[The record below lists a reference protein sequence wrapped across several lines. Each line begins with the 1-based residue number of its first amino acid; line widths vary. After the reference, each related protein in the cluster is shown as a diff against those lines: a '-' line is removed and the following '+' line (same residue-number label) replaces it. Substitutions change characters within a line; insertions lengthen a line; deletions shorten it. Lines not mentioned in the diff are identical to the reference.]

1 MNGKFIKKINMFFSK
16 DNTFYK
22 SKEELEYLLIDI
34 IKILTI
40 KKNKNIEQYIIAF
53 NYFVNNPSKF
63 DGATIV
69 KDLVDIEE
77 LDLDAMVHDYE
88 YINGANRN
96 FIKKWNADI
105 RYIKNMEA
113 NGKGIRVF
121 RFLILTLLGI
131 FFVPYCYIKYKLKI
145 K

>member
-1 MNGKFIKKINMFFSK
+1 M
-16 DNTFYK
+16 
-22 SKEELEYLLIDI
+22 
-34 IKILTI
+34 
-40 KKNKNIEQYIIAF
+40 EQYIIAF

-63 DGATIV
+63 DGVIIV

-88 YINGANRN
+88 YLNGANRS
-96 FIKKWNADI
+96 FIKKWKADI

-131 FFVPYCYIKYKLKI
+131 FFVPYCYIKYKLN
-145 K
+145 

>member
-1 MNGKFIKKINMFFSK
+1 MFFSK

-22 SKEELEYLLIDI
+22 SKEELQYLLNDI

-69 KDLVDIEE
+69 KDLVDIGE

-121 RFLILTLLGI
+121 RFFILTLLGI
-131 FFVPYCYIKYKLKI
+131 FFVPYCYMKYKLKI

>member
-1 MNGKFIKKINMFFSK
+1 M
-16 DNTFYK
+16 TH
-22 SKEELEYLLIDI
+22 
-34 IKILTI
+34 
-40 KKNKNIEQYIIAF
+40 
-53 NYFVNNPSKF
+53 PSEF

-88 YINGANRN
+88 YINGANRS

-121 RFLILTLLGI
+121 RFFILTLLGI
-131 FFVPYCYIKYKLKI
+131 FFVPYCYIKYKLN
-145 K
+145 

>member
-1 MNGKFIKKINMFFSK
+1 MNGKFITKINMFFSK

-22 SKEELEYLLIDI
+22 SKEELEYLLNDI

-53 NYFVNNPSKF
+53 NYFVDNPDKF

-96 FIKKWNADI
+96 IVKKFKSDLK
-105 RYIKNMEA
+105 YIKNMEK
-113 NGKGIRVF
+113 NGKGIRVV
-121 RFLILTLLGI
+121 RFILLTIAGI
-131 FFVPYCYIKYKLKI
+131 GTIPYSYFKHLFKN
-145 K
+145 

>member
-1 MNGKFIKKINMFFSK
+1 MFWSK

-22 SKEELEYLLIDI
+22 SKEELQYLLNDI

-53 NYFVNNPSKF
+53 NYFVDNPSKF

-77 LDLDAMVHDYE
+77 LDLDAMVYDYE
-88 YINGANRN
+88 YLNGANRS
-96 FIKKWNADI
+96 FIRKWNADI

-113 NGKGIRVF
+113 KGKGIRVF
-121 RFLILTLLGI
+121 RFFILTLLGI
-131 FFVPYCYIKYKLKI
+131 FFVPYCYIKYKLN
-145 K
+145 

>member
-1 MNGKFIKKINMFFSK
+1 M
-16 DNTFYK
+16 
-22 SKEELEYLLIDI
+22 
-34 IKILTI
+34 
-40 KKNKNIEQYIIAF
+40 
-53 NYFVNNPSKF
+53 NNPSKF

-77 LDLDAMVHDYE
+77 LDLDAMVHDYD
-88 YINGANRN
+88 YLHGANRN

-121 RFLILTLLGI
+121 RLLLLLAIIGI
-131 FFVPYCYIKYKLKI
+131 VFVPYCFIKYKI
-145 K
+145 